1 MRRWDQFIDPE
12 SRISLYKVCVTTVPG
27 NCTVTKYIDVGMDV
41 SLTIHELNLLHG
53 ESYFAIVKGTNHI
66 GMSSEMATNQIL
78 IDSTPP
84 VLKYPD
90 NGLINTTRENPT
102 GNISVHQGLQ
112 FPTKT
117 TIQGSDHVR
126 FKCTEELLTA
136 DWDEFEDPESQLE
149 RYDWC
154 VGTSQAQCDVL
165 TLRSVEKRSNGAD
178 ITKRI
183 SSGTLLFATVYAIN
197 GVGLKARLVSEH
209 CKVISVAPIVV
220 EVIDIPASNG
230 TTLSDIDWKSM
241 AQSLSLRWEIFG
253 RYFEDISRFHIQV
266 AITQPSSNLSLPQID
281 SAKSWRSEPLVH
293 DFMDVLKWQRN
304 VTLQGVT
311 LEPWE
316 RYREVVRVWNEGG
329 IYSDSASD
337 GLRIEPAAPPE
348 RGLFLSDKA
357 TKQEPQRWLPDLR
370 LPTVNESALDSEIRY
385 ISSPGEVELI
395 VRSGL
400 DDSSNRTAFILD
412 HNLFS
417 PTKEFKIIVQRV
429 ASDTNE
435 TNTTEEL
442 RVMEVFPGF
451 ADPDGPCCTRRPL
464 DPQSLFSD
472 THFKTTMP
480 SYHFGVSIARLPN
493 DHFAVGSADK
503 AFVLPLRNRAASHI
517 TLPDYIV
524 GFPTTPITVVSH
536 GNRSAFMANGK
547 AYIFQSEVNDTG
559 DLDLTK
565 TAILGNCRTVSTDM
579 CDASNKWADNV
590 KHVIAIN
597 HNTIAMTG
605 INSSTNTSVV
615 ALFQERDGMWKL
627 AKALGKENNH
637 NNFGLS
643 LSLNKR
649 ILAVATGE
657 GKNSCISVYSVEMF
671 TLLMTI
677 RISELGKMTTP
688 FSLFLTETDALI
700 MVSEDHESVD
710 VLQLNITSSSYK
722 DVCDFQI
729 TQNEHLSGH
738 LDVDARDGGYIIALG
753 MQTSDGREGVLL
765 LGFHGIFTDNELKKC
780 ANLGRVIAR
789 ESGPRVDDGIPR
801 TSVSFINDTVLFGAP
816 DVIAWPG
823 QGENSGTGRIYMAT
837 YCPADHVRVRVSQ
850 IKDIGSV
857 RCVPCET
864 GRKSFGGFADMCME
878 CEGMSCLTPQ
888 SDDPFS
894 FKSNI
899 CDAVSCNSQSIL
911 NASTNGLNFSFA
923 KRSFFVPGPENLY
936 TVQLL
941 ETTRADLSTTSLSES
956 FVIDP
961 TSPKIGLVYDG
972 LGSDPNKNCSDN
984 STFGEDSQC
993 SSRDFKE
1000 TDVDYT
1006 NNTGEVHAR
1015 WLDFLDDESD
1025 IVEYFWCVGSRPMT
1039 DDIRQCESTGLR
1051 PNGSHYGLN
1060 FGQGDYYYV
1069 TVVAC
1074 NGARRCSAAHSD
1086 GVTIDTTPPV
1096 MNYVRDGIMGP
1107 DMDFQVKKRLMICH
1121 TNSPCNSCQNPSHTF
1136 RVLLSRSW

>member
-41 SLTIHELNLLHG
+41 SFTIHELNLLHG

-178 ITKRI
+178 ITNRI

-209 CKVISVAPIVV
+209 CKVISVAPMVV

-241 AQSLSLRWEIFG
+241 TQSLSLRWEIFG

-281 SAKSWRSEPLVH
+281 SARSWRSEPLVH

-357 TKQEPQRWLPDLR
+357 AKQEPQRWLPDLR
-370 LPTVNESALDSEIRY
+370 LPTVNESALDSEIRF

-400 DDSSNRTAFILD
+400 NDSSNRTAFILD

-517 TLPDYIV
+517 TLLDDIV
-524 GFPTTPITVVSH
+524 GSPTSPIIVVSH
-536 GNRSAFMANGK
+536 GNRSAFFANGK
-547 AYIFQSEVNDTG
+547 AYIYQSEVIDTG
-559 DLDLTK
+559 DLELTK
-565 TAILGNCRTVSTDM
+565 TAVLGNCKTVSTYI
-579 CDASNKWADNV
+579 CATNNKWADNV
-590 KHVIAIN
+590 KHAIAMN
-597 HNTIAMTG
+597 QNTIAMTG
-605 INSSTNTSVV
+605 INSSTNASVV
-615 ALFQERDGMWKL
+615 GVFQERNGTWWF
-627 AKALGKENNH
+627 AQALRRGKSDSD
-637 NNFGLS
+637 FGLS
-643 LSLNKR
+643 LTLNAR

-657 GKNSCISVYSVEMF
+657 GKNSCISVYSVESF
-671 TLLMTI
+671 TLHLTI
-677 RISELGKMTTP
+677 CMSELEDNTG
-688 FSLFLTETDALI
+688 SLSLYLTETDALI
-700 MVSEDHESVD
+700 MVSKDSKSLK
-710 VLQLNITSSSYK
+710 VLQLSISSKSYK
-722 DVCDFQI
+722 NVCHLDF
-729 TQNEHLSGH
+729 TPNERLSGY
-738 LDVDARDGGYIIALG
+738 LDVSARDGSFIIALG
-753 MQTSDGREGVLL
+753 MQTLDGRDGVQLV
-765 LGFHGIFTDNELKKC
+765 GFHGIYTDLDLEKC
-780 ANLGRVIAR
+780 VNLGRVVAR
-789 ESGPRVDDGIPR
+789 ESGFRVDDGIPR
-801 TSVSFINDTVLFGAP
+801 TSVSFDNDTVLFGAP
-816 DVIAWPG
+816 NVVTWPG
-823 QGENSGTGRIYMAT
+823 QGEDSGTGRVYVAT
-837 YCPADHVRVRVSQ
+837 YCPTNHVRVRVSQ
-850 IKDIGSV
+850 IKEIGSV
-857 RCVPCET
+857 RCVPCEA
-864 GRKSFGGFADMCME
+864 GQKSFGGFVEMCSD
-878 CEGMSCLTPQ
+878 CEGMSCSKPQ

-894 FKSNI
+894 FKSSI
-899 CDAVSCNSQSIL
+899 CDSFSCPSGSMVN
-911 NASTNGLNFSFA
+911 NSTNGMNFSFPND
-923 KRSFFVPGPENLY
+923 SFLVPGPENLY
-936 TVQLL
+936 TIQLL
-941 ETTRADLSTTSLSES
+941 ETTRAYLSTSSLSES

-961 TSPKIGLVYDG
+961 TSPEPGIVYDG
-972 LGSDPNKNCSDN
+972 LGSDPNTNCSDN

-993 SSRDFKE
+993 STRSFEE

-1006 NNTGEVHAR
+1006 NNTRDVHAR
-1015 WLDFLDDESD
+1015 WLDFLDEESD
-1025 IVEYFWCVGSRPMT
+1025 IVEYFWCVGSKPMT

-1060 FGQGDYYYV
+1060 FGQGDSYYV

-1136 RVLLSRSW
+1136 RVLLSRSC

>member
-41 SLTIHELNLLHG
+41 SFTIHELNLLHG

-66 GMSSEMATNQIL
+66 GMSSEMVTNQIL

-178 ITKRI
+178 ITNRI

-209 CKVISVAPIVV
+209 CKVISVAPMVV

-357 TKQEPQRWLPDLR
+357 AKQEPQRWLPDLR

-400 DDSSNRTAFILD
+400 NDSSNRTAFILD

-536 GNRSAFMANGK
+536 GNRSVFMANGK

-677 RISELGKMTTP
+677 RIYELGKMTTP

-700 MVSEDHESVD
+700 MVSEDHKSVD

-899 CDAVSCNSQSIL
+899 CDAVSCHSQSIL
-911 NASTNGLNFSFA
+911 NASTNGLNVSFA

-1136 RVLLSRSW
+1136 RVLLSRSC